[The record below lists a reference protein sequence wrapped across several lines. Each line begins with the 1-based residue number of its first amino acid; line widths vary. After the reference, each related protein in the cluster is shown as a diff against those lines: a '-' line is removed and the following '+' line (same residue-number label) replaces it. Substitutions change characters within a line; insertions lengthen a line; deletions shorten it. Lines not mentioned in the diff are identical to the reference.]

1 MSPDTLERFLR
12 GDNGILFFDPAD
24 TDLPAGLPAES
35 GYLVIHA
42 SLPPQASKAGIL
54 EELSRAFDMP
64 RWFGHNWDALEDCLT
79 DLEWLPD
86 QPIVLVMTGS
96 IAVAEETHVLIDILR
111 ETCAHWQ
118 DLGRGFHALVDA
130 QLDPERR

>member
-1 MSPDTLERFLR
+1 MSPDTVERFLH
-12 GDNGILFFDPAD
+12 GDNGILFVDPAD
-24 TDLPAGLPAES
+24 MTLPARRPAES
-35 GYLVIHA
+35 GHLVIHA
-42 SLPPQASKAGIL
+42 SLTPQANKAGIL

-79 DLEWLPD
+79 DLDWLPD

-96 IAVAEETHVLIDILR
+96 IAVAEQTHVLIDIIR

-118 DLGRGFHALVDA
+118 ALGRGFHALLDA
-130 QLDPERR
+130 QLDPERD